1 MGFLIRFV
9 IKFCFWMML
18 VSLFIPASPNNGSG
32 TAQPGTLEAFT
43 AAREALI
50 DISGFCARQPQ
61 ACETGKAALAN
72 AGERAGEVAK
82 AGYDYLDTQLGNDK
96 ARPDATVSA
105 AHGDHSRPASGAD
118 VDVIKAK
125 LREMALREVLEA
137 AVPQRQDANAV
148 DDEAQT
154 GTIARK

>member
-18 VSLFIPASPNNGSG
+18 VSLFMPAPNSG
-32 TAQPGTLEAFT
+32 KGTVQPGPLEAFT
-43 AAREALI
+43 AAREALV
-50 DISGFCARQPQ
+50 DLSGFCSRKPQ

-82 AGYDYLDTQLGNDK
+82 AGYEYLDTQLDNDS
-96 ARPDATVSA
+96 AEPDKTVAA
-105 AHGDHSRPASGAD
+105 AHADAKPAPAD

-137 AVPQRQDANAV
+137 AVRQQEDTTSV
-148 DDEAQT
+148 DDGAQT
-154 GTIARK
+154 GTISRK